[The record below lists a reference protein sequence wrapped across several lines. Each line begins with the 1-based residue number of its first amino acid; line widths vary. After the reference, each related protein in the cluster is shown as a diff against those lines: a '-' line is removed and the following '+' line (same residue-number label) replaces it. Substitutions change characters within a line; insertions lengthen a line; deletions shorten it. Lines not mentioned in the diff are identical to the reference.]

1 MTQDIQG
8 AAPEVKELKSLEP
21 QPVSEKKRLWQ
32 FFWRTWAIPG
42 LLELRGPDEPRL
54 PLQHRPHA

>member
-21 QPVSEKKRLWQ
+21 QPVSEKKRLL
-32 FFWRTWAIPG
+32 AHLGYSG

>member
-21 QPVSEKKRLWQ
+21 QPVSEKKRLWRALGL
-32 FFWRTWAIPG
+32 FRPPG
-42 LLELRGPDEPRL
+42 TTRAR
-54 PLQHRPHA
+54 